1 MAVLEKVLEA
11 NKKYVEARKKRGEDK
26 PISSHAQKEV
36 LIFTCMDTRL
46 VGLVE
51 EALGF
56 KRGEVKVLKNAG
68 NSIRD
73 NCDDVIRS
81 ISLGTIMMG
90 LKEVFVVGHKD
101 CGMAKQ
107 SLEDI
112 KNKMLE
118 RGVPKEAIDSIDL
131 ANWTGIIED
140 EKENVI
146 QVVKKIKSSPFV
158 PKDVKV
164 HGLLIDPNSGEL
176 EVIIND
182 NN

>member
-1 MAVLEKVLEA
+1 MQISEKILDA
-11 NKKYVEARKKRGEDK
+11 NKKYVKVRRERRDDK
-26 PISSHAQKEV
+26 PISSHAQKEI

-51 EALGF
+51 EAMGF

-112 KNKMLE
+112 RNKMLE

-131 ANWTGIIED
+131 ANWTGIIKD

-146 QVVKKIKSSPFV
+146 QVVKKIKNSPFV

-164 HGLLIDPNSGEL
+164 HGFLIDPNSGEL

-182 NN
+182 NE

>member
-1 MAVLEKVLEA
+1 MQILEKILED
-11 NKKYVEARKKRGEDK
+11 NKKYVRAKRERGQDK

-51 EALGF
+51 EAMGF

-101 CGMAKQ
+101 CGMVKQ

-112 KNKMLE
+112 KRKMLE
-118 RGVPKEAIDSIDL
+118 RGIPREAIDSVDF

-146 QVVKKIKSSPFV
+146 KVVKKIKSSPFI

-164 HGLLIDPNSGEL
+164 HGFLIDPNSGEL

-182 NN
+182 NE